1 MSGGSKKREEEPSG
15 ASCAMRSKAD
25 KDDKGPTGKT
35 IKDMVAGAEDLDDN
49 TPIVKRKKFK
59 QSYHSATAH
68 EKDGAGPG
76 SKDVA
81 VGQKMDR
88 RSEKEMD
95 DNVPLLL
102 KKSKKSLDGEPNLCD
117 TNGDTPGEKR
127 PKSVMLDDKDGVTNV
142 DRDKKA
148 VAADVASGLA
158 HGSDGVD

>member
-1 MSGGSKKREEEPSG
+1 
-15 ASCAMRSKAD
+15 
-25 KDDKGPTGKT
+25 
-35 IKDMVAGAEDLDDN
+35 MVAGAEDLDDN
-49 TPIVKRKKFK
+49 TPIVKSKKFK

-102 KKSKKSLDGEPNLCD
+102 KKSKKSLDRERKLCD

-148 VAADVASGLA
+148 VAADVASGQVVASIPCSCHPELA
-158 HGSDGVD
+158 FQP